1 MTRRGSHRP
10 GKRAFGRL
18 AAGVVSAG
26 LAVLAGL
33 LLTIGEAQAVKTSF
47 SFDFQN
53 FIRMVND
60 RYFVPR
66 GRTLDSMTSTT
77 TRPGDVDAFALAL
90 GHALRIQYG
99 YATSNPALMQRY
111 ENLQREV
118 LYDYLEYIQ
127 NRRGNAYPPASRMR
141 AWAEYGMRG
150 RSNYFTQQPGVQPGA
165 APSIF
170 MGSQSGIDLPP
181 KKQPPQSGEQIDL
194 LNQRPATDPNFAR
207 GKQIYNQGVNYWNAG
222 SQAWNAGQKDT
233 AYAYYQKAA
242 ELFHEACS
250 LNFASGCVGSYH
262 YKQGQFMKGFQ

>member
-1 MTRRGSHRP
+1 MVMSLAVLTGLL
-10 GKRAFGRL
+10 L
-18 AAGVVSAG
+18 AAGDG
-26 LAVLAGL
+26 
-33 LLTIGEAQAVKTSF
+33 QAVKTAF
-47 SFDFQN
+47 SSDFQN

-66 GRTLDSMTSTT
+66 GRTLDSMTSTA

-111 ENLQREV
+111 QSLQREV

-141 AWAEYGMRG
+141 TWAEYGMRG

-170 MGSQSGIDLPP
+170 MGSQSGIELPP
-181 KKQPPQSGEQIDL
+181 QKQPQKQPPQPGGQIDL
-194 LNQRPATDPNFAR
+194 LDQRPATDPNFVR

-222 SQAWNAGQKDT
+222 SKAWNAGQKDT
-233 AYAYYQKAA
+233 AYAYYQKAS
-242 ELFHEACS
+242 ELFHEACN
-250 LNFASGCVGSYH
+250 LNFTSGCVGSYH